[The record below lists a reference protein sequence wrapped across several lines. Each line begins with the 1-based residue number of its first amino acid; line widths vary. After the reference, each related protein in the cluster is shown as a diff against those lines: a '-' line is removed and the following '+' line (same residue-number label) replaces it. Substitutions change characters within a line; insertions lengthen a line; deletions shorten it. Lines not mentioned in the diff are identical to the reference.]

1 MTPSDPTIPRPPTDS
16 QTVELRSGGKV
27 ASTDFT
33 VAGPSPKTLGDFELL
48 AEVGRGGMGRVYKAR
63 QRNPS
68 RIVALKTIL
77 SRGPA
82 RPALIER
89 FKKEAEAAAQ
99 LDNHPSIVP
108 IYEFKEHAGVH
119 FFTMAFVDGKSLENR
134 LERGPLDNRMAA
146 LVAEKV
152 AEAVSFA
159 HSKGVIHRD
168 LKPGNVL
175 LGRDGGVK
183 VTDFGL
189 ARRFTVETGDDLNLG
204 DEPPAESSPSD
215 RLTLAG
221 SVMGTPGYIAPEQA
235 LDSRQA
241 GPSADIWAVGAILYA
256 CLTGKPPF
264 VADGAAETLILVL
277 ETEPRPPRELNP
289 ACDPDLESICLK
301 CLRKDPAH
309 RYQNAQE
316 LAQDLKG
323 WLNGQPIRSKR
334 LAPLQRLR
342 RLLETSPEIIAIPTG
357 LIVHRMGNI
366 QEGLFVGCA
375 IFGMSLIARRP
386 SSRISVFTSI
396 GLALV
401 FVATML
407 GGQLVNWRWVTVSGC
422 VFSAVAA
429 AIAIATIFLGAA
441 ALKPLEAN
449 RWRPRR
455 MAGWALTI
463 GVIGCLASWAV
474 AMAADGLRLANA
486 NGAPSSIYTLTW
498 APAAQ
503 FFFVAIALAVILGIA
518 AAAMVGVAHL
528 ADWLSRHD
536 HIDRRLAMLI
546 GGTIV
551 TALAIWL
558 ASECYGGWATMFDA
572 ERRLRVEPGS
582 PWFEAVT
589 WLDCHLARIA
599 SWFLGGGLGLCF
611 GGLLGSAADPSIEE
625 HNLRRTT
632 MISMMLGGAF
642 GAVAIQFVFAGVRS
656 SDPAETARFAFMG
669 PGPALSTAEGW
680 VQYQLR
686 LPAAVAA
693 PDLRWAAVMGIFWLK
708 FMLLAVPMAVGATLA
723 RMFQRFIDSRR
734 FDEPA

>member
-1 MTPSDPTIPRPPTDS
+1 
-16 QTVELRSGGKV
+16 
-27 ASTDFT
+27 
-33 VAGPSPKTLGDFELL
+33 
-48 AEVGRGGMGRVYKAR
+48 
-63 QRNPS
+63 
-68 RIVALKTIL
+68 
-77 SRGPA
+77 
-82 RPALIER
+82 
-89 FKKEAEAAAQ
+89 
-99 LDNHPSIVP
+99 
-108 IYEFKEHAGVH
+108 
-119 FFTMAFVDGKSLENR
+119 
-134 LERGPLDNRMAA
+134 
-146 LVAEKV
+146 
-152 AEAVSFA
+152 
-159 HSKGVIHRD
+159 
-168 LKPGNVL
+168 
-175 LGRDGGVK
+175 
-183 VTDFGL
+183 
-189 ARRFTVETGDDLNLG
+189 
-204 DEPPAESSPSD
+204 
-215 RLTLAG
+215 
-221 SVMGTPGYIAPEQA
+221 
-235 LDSRQA
+235 
-241 GPSADIWAVGAILYA
+241 
-256 CLTGKPPF
+256 
-264 VADGAAETLILVL
+264 
-277 ETEPRPPRELNP
+277 
-289 ACDPDLESICLK
+289 
-301 CLRKDPAH
+301 
-309 RYQNAQE
+309 
-316 LAQDLKG
+316 
-323 WLNGQPIRSKR
+323 
-334 LAPLQRLR
+334 
-342 RLLETSPEIIAIPTG
+342 
-357 LIVHRMGNI
+357 
-366 QEGLFVGCA
+366 
-375 IFGMSLIARRP
+375 
-386 SSRISVFTSI
+386 
-396 GLALV
+396 
-401 FVATML
+401 
-407 GGQLVNWRWVTVSGC
+407 
-422 VFSAVAA
+422 
-429 AIAIATIFLGAA
+429 
-441 ALKPLEAN
+441 
-449 RWRPRR
+449 

-632 MISMMLGGAF
+632 RISMMLGGAF
-642 GAVAIQFVFAGVRS
+642 GAVAIQFVFAGMRS

-723 RMFQRFIDSRR
+723 RMIQRFIDSRR